1 MLAQLNKEQKNF
13 DQANKFNIKSVEL
26 ITTKISGG
34 LESIE
39 KLPPNYISQLSSL
52 YNIIGANFGLMG
64 QTDKSIEY
72 FEKSYNVGKIIYG
85 EESEKGMNLL
95 MNLGSAYLRLKQ
107 YQKAIDNIE
116 RALQIKQ
123 SLHLK

>member
-1 MLAQLNKEQKNF
+1 MLAQLYKEQKNF
-13 DQANKFNIKSVEL
+13 DQANKFNLKAVEL

-52 YNIIGANFGLMG
+52 YNSIGANFGLMG

-107 YQKAIDNIE
+107 Y
-116 RALQIKQ
+116 
-123 SLHLK
+123 

>member
-1 MLAQLNKEQKNF
+1 MLAQLNKEKKNF
-13 DQANKFNIKSVEL
+13 DQANKFNIKAVEL

-52 YNIIGANFGLMG
+52 YNSIGANFGLMG